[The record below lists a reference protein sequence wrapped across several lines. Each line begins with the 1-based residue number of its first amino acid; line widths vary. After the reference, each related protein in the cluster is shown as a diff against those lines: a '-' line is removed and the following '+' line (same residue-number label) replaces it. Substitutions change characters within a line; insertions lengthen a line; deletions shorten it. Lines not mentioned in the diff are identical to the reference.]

1 MTHLG
6 DETLVELHFGDAA
19 ANVAD
24 EAQAHLAECAEC
36 RSRRDEI
43 TETLTAASTW
53 SVPERGQDYAD
64 LVWARLEPRLGT
76 GEGTRRLPVRRFS
89 AFVGLAAALVVAF
102 VLGRHTSAPVAPV
115 PVATAQPPGVVRERI
130 LLVAVGDHLERSQM
144 VLIELANAA
153 GRPGGVD
160 VSAERTAASDLV
172 GEGRLFRQAAAHSGE
187 PGVADV
193 LDDLERVLIEVA
205 QGPERLDTPALERL
219 QKRIESQ
226 GLLFKMRVVGARVR
240 EREQDAVRA
249 RVDVRS

>member
-1 MTHLG
+1 MTAHIG
-6 DETLVELHFGDAA
+6 DETLVELAFGDTA

-36 RSRRDEI
+36 RARRDEI
-43 TETLTAASTW
+43 AETLTAASAW
-53 SVPERGQDYAD
+53 SAPERDEDYGAA
-64 LVWARLEPRLGT
+64 VWARLEPRLGL
-76 GEGTRRLPVRRFS
+76 GAEMPRRVRRWP
-89 AFVGLAAALVVAF
+89 AFVAVAAALVAAF
-102 VLGRHTSAPVAPV
+102 ALGRHTRTPVSPSAAASAPPAE
-115 PVATAQPPGVVRERI
+115 VVRERI
-130 LLVAVGDHLERSQM
+130 LLVAVGEHLDRSQM
-144 VLIELANAA
+144 VLVELANAA

-160 VSAERTAASDLV
+160 VSAERAAASELV
-172 GEGRLFRQAAAHSGE
+172 GEGRLYRQAAVHSDE

-205 QGPERLDTPALERL
+205 EGPAHLDTPALERL

-226 GLLFKMRVVGARVR
+226 GLLFKVRVVGARVR